1 MDERM
6 WKVNRRLTPDVSG
19 HYSAPSYYRTYYH
32 VYCVFTTL
40 KYKLTKK
47 LVEIV
52 IQESF
57 FLFLFIFFV

>member
-19 HYSAPSYYRTYYH
+19 HYSAPSHYRTYYH

-47 LVEIV
+47 LLEIV
-52 IQESF
+52 I
-57 FLFLFIFFV
+57 